1 MDVKDIDM
9 NNFNWEKP
17 HNFAIINNVLMD
29 RNLLGNRIQ
38 GLTSYAVARNGARY
52 GYTTCAICGVAY
64 SNQNIKLASN
74 HNRSARHKNAAVG
87 KFPIE
92 KQKRKVY

>member
-1 MDVKDIDM
+1 MDAKDIDID
-9 NNFNWEKP
+9 NFNFEKP
-17 HNFAIINNVLMD
+17 HNFALINNVLMD

-38 GLTSYAVARNGARY
+38 GLASYAIARNSARY

-74 HNRSARHKNAAVG
+74 HNRSKRHKDAADG
-87 KFPIE
+87 KSAV
-92 KQKRKVY
+92 QKKTRKVY